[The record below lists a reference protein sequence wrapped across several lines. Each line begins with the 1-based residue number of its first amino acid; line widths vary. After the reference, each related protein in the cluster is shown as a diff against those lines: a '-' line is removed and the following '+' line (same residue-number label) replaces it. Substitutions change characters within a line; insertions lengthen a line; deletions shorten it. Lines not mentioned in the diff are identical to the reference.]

1 MRWVLLKSGHVFDP
15 EDRGAAD
22 VLILGGEIVAVGP
35 GLAAP
40 TGVGEGEIVDVS
52 GHMVLPGL
60 IDPHIHVMGAS
71 GMGGPTTRST
81 DLQIERIAGV
91 GVTTVVSPLG
101 ADSLSR
107 DIPCLL
113 ARAAALECEG
123 ISAYCYTGGWKNPVP
138 TLTGDPQ
145 ADVAYVD
152 RVLGVKVAIAE
163 PMAPAYTPE
172 ELCRLAHA
180 AWTGGRMAGKRSVL
194 HTHAGDLPD
203 GLALIREVQRR
214 TGIPAERLVVT
225 HVNRNPDLWRQAM
238 EFAKAG
244 GSIDLTTMQ
253 RPETN
258 HLHAIP
264 AAQALREALAA
275 GVPAGR
281 MTLSTD
287 TGVPYP
293 KLDAS
298 GKVIGLYMAGPD
310 AILGTLRELVQTG
323 FSWGEA
329 AAFAT
334 VHTAHILGLSR
345 KGRLAAGADA
355 DILVLDGA
363 GEVDRVFARGREMV
377 ADGQPV
383 VRGPFGAPAVQR

>member
-1 MRWVLLKSGHVFDP
+1 MRWLLLKGGHVFDP

-22 VLILGGEIVAVGP
+22 VLMLGGEIAGVGP

-52 GHMVLPGL
+52 GCILLPGL
-60 IDPHIHVMGAS
+60 IDPHLHVMGAS

-107 DIPCLL
+107 DIPGLL

-194 HTHAGDLPD
+194 HTHAGDLSE
-203 GLALIREVQRR
+203 GLASIREVQRR

-238 EFAKAG
+238 EFARAG

-275 GVPAGR
+275 GVPAAR

-287 TGVPYP
+287 SGVPYP

-298 GKVIGLYMAGPD
+298 GKMIGLYMAGPD
-310 AILGTLRELVQTG
+310 AILGTIRELLQTG
-323 FSWGEA
+323 LSWGAA

-334 VHTAHILGLSR
+334 ANTAGLLGLTR

-355 DILVLDGA
+355 DVLILDA
-363 GEVDRVFARGREMV
+363 GGQVDRVYARGRQLVRE
-377 ADGQPV
+377 GQPLV
-383 VRGPFGAPAVQR
+383 WGPFGGQARA

>member
-1 MRWVLLKSGHVFDP
+1 MRWVLLRGGHVFDP

-22 VLILGGEIVAVGP
+22 VLMLGGEIVAVRP
-35 GLAAP
+35 GLVAP

-81 DLQIERIAGV
+81 DLQIERIAGA

-152 RVLGVKVAIAE
+152 RVLGIKVAIAE
-163 PMAPAYTPE
+163 PMAPVHTPE

-194 HTHAGDLPD
+194 HTHAGDLPE
-203 GLALIREVQRR
+203 GLASIREVQRR

-264 AAQALREALAA
+264 AAQAVREALAA
-275 GVPAGR
+275 GVPAVR

-310 AILGTLRELVQTG
+310 AILGTIRELVQAG
-323 FSWGEA
+323 LSWGA
-329 AAFAT
+329 ATAFAT
-334 VHTAHILGLSR
+334 ANTAGLLGLAR
-345 KGRLAAGADA
+345 KGRLAAGTDA
-355 DILVLDGA
+355 DVLILDVA
-363 GEVDRVFARGREMV
+363 GRVDRVFARGRELV
-377 ADGQPV
+377 TGGRPV
-383 VRGPFGAPAVQR
+383 VWGSFGGYAGA

>member
-1 MRWVLLKSGHVFDP
+1 MRWILLKGGQVFDP

-22 VLILGGEIVAVGP
+22 VLILGREIGAVGI

-40 TGVGEGEIVDVS
+40 TGIGEGKTIDVS
-52 GHMVLPGL
+52 GGIVLPGL

-71 GMGGPTTRST
+71 GLGGPTTRST
-81 DLQIERIAGV
+81 DLQIERVAGA

-107 DIPCLL
+107 SVPSLL

-145 ADVAYVD
+145 ADVAYVH
-152 RVLGVKVAIAE
+152 RVLGVKVAISE
-163 PMAPAYTPE
+163 PMAPAYTIE

-180 AWTGGRMAGKRSVL
+180 AWTGGRLAGKRAVL
-194 HTHAGDLPD
+194 HTHAGDLPE
-203 GLALIREVQRR
+203 GLLPIREVQRR
-214 TGIPAERLVVT
+214 TGIPADCVVVT
-225 HVNRNPDLWRQAM
+225 HVNRNPNLWRQAI

-258 HLHAIP
+258 HPQAIP
-264 AAQALREALAA
+264 AAQAIREALTA
-275 GVPAGR
+275 GVPAER

-287 TGVPYP
+287 SGVPYP
-293 KLDAS
+293 RLDPS
-298 GKVIGLYMAGPD
+298 GKVVGLYMAGPD
-310 AILGTLRELVQTG
+310 AILGTLQELVQTG
-323 FSWGEA
+323 LSWGAA

-334 VHTAHILGLSR
+334 AHTASLLGLAR
-345 KGRLAAGADA
+345 KGRLVEGADA
-355 DILVLDGA
+355 DIVTLGPA
-363 GEVDRVFARGREMV
+363 GRVDRVYAQGREL
-377 ADGQPV
+377 V
-383 VRGPFGAPAVQR
+383 VEGKPLIWGAFGGHAIA

>member
-1 MRWVLLKSGHVFDP
+1 MQWILLKGGHVFDP

-22 VLILGGEIVAVGP
+22 VLMLGGEIAGVGP

-52 GHMVLPGL
+52 GCILLPGL
-60 IDPHIHVMGAS
+60 IDPHLHVMGAS

-107 DIPCLL
+107 DIPGLL

-194 HTHAGDLPD
+194 HTHAGDLSE
-203 GLALIREVQRR
+203 GLASIREVQRR

-275 GVPAGR
+275 GVPAAR

-287 TGVPYP
+287 SGVPYP

-310 AILGTLRELVQTG
+310 AILGTIRELLQTG
-323 FSWGEA
+323 LSWGAA

-334 VHTAHILGLSR
+334 ANTAGLLGLTR

-355 DILVLDGA
+355 DVLILDA
-363 GEVDRVFARGREMV
+363 GGQVDRVYARGRQLVRE
-377 ADGQPV
+377 GQPLV
-383 VRGPFGAPAVQR
+383 WGPFGGQARA

>member
-1 MRWVLLKSGHVFDP
+1 MRWVLLKGGHVFDP

-22 VLILGGEIVAVGP
+22 VLMLGGEIAAVGP

-52 GHMVLPGL
+52 GHMVFPGL

-194 HTHAGDLPD
+194 HTHAGDLPE
-203 GLALIREVQRR
+203 GLASIREVQRR
-214 TGIPAERLVVT
+214 TGIPA
-225 HVNRNPDLWRQAM
+225 D
-238 EFAKAG
+238 
-244 GSIDLTTMQ
+244 DLTTMQ

-298 GKVIGLYMAGPD
+298 GKVISLYMAGPD

-323 FSWGEA
+323 FSCGEA

>member
-1 MRWVLLKSGHVFDP
+1 M
-15 EDRGAAD
+15 
-22 VLILGGEIVAVGP
+22 
-35 GLAAP
+35 
-40 TGVGEGEIVDVS
+40 
-52 GHMVLPGL
+52 
-60 IDPHIHVMGAS
+60 
-71 GMGGPTTRST
+71 
-81 DLQIERIAGV
+81 QIERITGV

-163 PMAPAYTPE
+163 SMAPAYTPE

-194 HTHAGDLPD
+194 HTHAGDLPE
-203 GLALIREVQRR
+203 GLASIREVQRR

-264 AAQALREALAA
+264 AAQALREALTA
-275 GVPAGR
+275 GVPAVR

-293 KLDAS
+293 KMDAS

-310 AILGTLRELVQTG
+310 AILGTIRELVQAG
-323 FSWGEA
+323 LSWGTA
-329 AAFAT
+329 VAFAT
-334 VHTAHILGLSR
+334 ANTAGLLGLAR

-355 DILVLDGA
+355 DILILDA
-363 GEVDRVFARGREMV
+363 GGQVDRVYARGRQLV
-377 ADGQPV
+377 TGGQPLV
-383 VRGPFGAPAVQR
+383 WGPFGGQAKT

>member
-1 MRWVLLKSGHVFDP
+1 MRWVLLKGGQVFDP

-22 VLILGGEIVAVGP
+22 VLMLGGEITVVGP

-52 GHMVLPGL
+52 GRILLPGL
-60 IDPHIHVMGAS
+60 IDPHIHVRGAS

-107 DIPCLL
+107 GIPCLL

-194 HTHAGDLPD
+194 HTHAGDLPE
-203 GLALIREVQRR
+203 GLASIREVQRR

-264 AAQALREALAA
+264 AAQAVREALAA
-275 GVPAGR
+275 GVPAVR

-293 KLDAS
+293 KMDAS
-298 GKVIGLYMAGPD
+298 GKAIGLYMAGPD
-310 AILGTLRELVQTG
+310 AILGTIRELVQAG
-323 FSWGEA
+323 LSWGTA

-334 VHTAHILGLSR
+334 ANTAGLLGLAR

-355 DILVLDGA
+355 DILILDANGQ
-363 GEVDRVFARGREMV
+363 VDRVFARGRELV
-377 ADGQPV
+377 TGGRPTV
-383 VRGPFGAPAVQR
+383 WGSFGGHAGA

>member
-1 MRWVLLKSGHVFDP
+1 
-15 EDRGAAD
+15 
-22 VLILGGEIVAVGP
+22 
-35 GLAAP
+35 
-40 TGVGEGEIVDVS
+40 
-52 GHMVLPGL
+52 
-60 IDPHIHVMGAS
+60 
-71 GMGGPTTRST
+71 
-81 DLQIERIAGV
+81 
-91 GVTTVVSPLG
+91 
-101 ADSLSR
+101 
-107 DIPCLL
+107 
-113 ARAAALECEG
+113 
-123 ISAYCYTGGWKNPVP
+123 
-138 TLTGDPQ
+138 
-145 ADVAYVD
+145 
-152 RVLGVKVAIAE
+152 
-163 PMAPAYTPE
+163 
-172 ELCRLAHA
+172 
-180 AWTGGRMAGKRSVL
+180 
-194 HTHAGDLPD
+194 
-203 GLALIREVQRR
+203 
-214 TGIPAERLVVT
+214 
-225 HVNRNPDLWRQAM
+225 
-238 EFAKAG
+238 
-244 GSIDLTTMQ
+244 
-253 RPETN
+253 
-258 HLHAIP
+258 
-264 AAQALREALAA
+264 
-275 GVPAGR
+275 

>member
-1 MRWVLLKSGHVFDP
+1 MRWVLLKGGHVFDP

-22 VLILGGEIVAVGP
+22 VLVVGGEIVAVGP

-52 GHMVLPGL
+52 GHILLPGL

-163 PMAPAYTPE
+163 PMAPAYTTE

-180 AWTGGRMAGKRSVL
+180 AWTGGRLAGKRSVL
-194 HTHAGDLPD
+194 HTHAGRPAGWPRSHPGSSAAD
-203 GLALIREVQRR
+203 GHPGGPTGGDACESQPRPLATGDGVCQGGREHRSDDDAAAR
-214 TGIPAERLVVT
+214 DESPPR
-225 HVNRNPDLWRQAM
+225 DS
-238 EFAKAG
+238 G
-244 GSIDLTTMQ
+244 G
-253 RPETN
+253 PG
-258 HLHAIP
+258 
-264 AAQALREALAA
+264 AA
-275 GVPAGR
+275 GSSGGR
-281 MTLSTD
+281 ACPQ
-287 TGVPYP
+287 G
-293 KLDAS
+293 
-298 GKVIGLYMAGPD
+298 G
-310 AILGTLRELVQTG
+310 
-323 FSWGEA
+323 
-329 AAFAT
+329 
-334 VHTAHILGLSR
+334 
-345 KGRLAAGADA
+345 
-355 DILVLDGA
+355 
-363 GEVDRVFARGREMV
+363 
-377 ADGQPV
+377 
-383 VRGPFGAPAVQR
+383 